1 MLKKTWNALGDIRL
15 TFWLLMAA
23 AAVFFIGMLYTS
35 MEFAYFRAMNEMRIQ
50 DWIMRELPARPGINW
65 WIPLL
70 LAALFLLGVN
80 TAICSIN
87 RLAELIGGMKVFN
100 YRFLLSLLPSA
111 VHVLFIAVMLGH
123 AATIAAGSW
132 TRYPLAVGTEIT
144 IGESIPPMTVT
155 AINDSFFP
163 GDSLLAKRISQTEVT
178 LAHRGGGETL
188 VSYLDSIRHHGYRLH
203 LDMVKQRYAERHRIR
218 HSPPADNE
226 ETCNR
231 AETYK
236 TREGVREESQVL
248 NLLVISDPGLMV
260 ILVSFSLI
268 LIIMTWYFIGQATHR
283 NAAGNPSNLP
293 RGEES

>member
-23 AAVFFIGMLYTS
+23 AAVFFVGMLYS
-35 MEFAYFRAMNEMRIQ
+35 SLEFAYFRVMNEVRIQ
-50 DWIMRELPARPGINW
+50 DWIMRELPARPGVNW

-70 LAALFLLGVN
+70 LALLFLLGVN
-80 TAICSIN
+80 TVICSIN
-87 RLAELIGGMKVFN
+87 RVAELIRGMKAFN
-100 YRFLLSLLPSA
+100 YRFLHSLLPSV

-132 TRYPLAVGTEIT
+132 TRYPISVGTEIT
-144 IGESIPPMTVT
+144 IDESIPPMAVT

-163 GDSLLAKRISQTEVT
+163 EDSLLAKRISQTEVILT
-178 LAHRGGGETL
+178 HRDGGETR
-188 VSYLDSIRHHGYRLH
+188 VSYLDSIRHRGYRLH
-203 LDMVKQRYAERHRIR
+203 LDMVKQRYGERHRIR
-218 HSPPADNE
+218 HAPPVDDE

-236 TREGVREESQVL
+236 TQEGVREEGQVL
-248 NLLVISDPGLMV
+248 HLLVISDPGLMV

-268 LIIMTWYFIGQATHR
+268 LIIMTWYFVGQAVLR
-283 NAAGNPSNLP
+283 NAPDSSTSLP
-293 RGEES
+293 HGEAS